1 VAPPGVAARLA
12 AAEARALVALG
23 DLVGAGQALD
33 RAPLVTPDVAAAGVR
48 IAVEQDDLRRASHL
62 LETWP
67 GAAERGASLQR
78 TLWLCI
84 VDDLDHRGD
93 AAQQRMPPLVG
104 AAQEEGHVRL
114 FMDAGHHA
122 LRLVRTLYHAAP
134 SPYLRR
140 LVDAPI
146 QPPPPASR
154 PVPELVEQFSN
165 RERAVL
171 RYLPSRLSNAE
182 IAEQLRISIN
192 TVKTHLKHIY
202 RKLGV
207 DGRRDAITAAERL
220 HLV

>member
-1 VAPPGVAARLA
+1 VS
-12 AAEARALVALG
+12 
-23 DLVGAGQALD
+23 
-33 RAPLVTPDVAAAGVR
+33 TPEVAAAAVR
-48 IAVEQDDLRRASHL
+48 IALEQGDLRRAADL

-67 GAAERGASLQR
+67 RAAEPGPSLR
-78 TLWLCI
+78 HTLWQCI
-84 VDDLDHRGD
+84 LDDLAGRGE
-93 AAQQRMPPLVG
+93 AAQQHMRPLVA

-114 FMDAGHHA
+114 FIDAGHHA

-134 SPYLRR
+134 NPYLRR
-140 LVDAPI
+140 LVDAPL
-146 QPPPPASR
+146 PPPLPAAR

-182 IAEQLRISIN
+182 IAAHLRISIN

-207 DGRRDAITAAERL
+207 EGRRDAITAAEHL
-220 HLV
+220 HLL